1 MELFRNIIRFGTVT
15 RPYSNDSSS
24 SLYIGMGFFG
34 YLKYGSDIA
43 STITLNMDLVS
54 ILPSFLN
61 QDIKPLP
68 GISRCP
74 FFSFQEMM
82 SQGAPLAE
90 AALAMFSIAIFFSY
104 ALQVGSMIT

>member
-1 MELFRNIIRFGTVT
+1 MDSAKAI
-15 RPYSNDSSS
+15 NDSSS

-54 ILPSFLN
+54 ILTSFLSR
-61 QDIKPLP
+61 
-68 GISRCP
+68 ISN
-74 FFSFQEMM
+74 SYLEYLDVLSSLFQEAM

-104 ALQVGSMIT
+104 ALQVGSLMT

>member
-1 MELFRNIIRFGTVT
+1 MDSAKA
-15 RPYSNDSSS
+15 SNDSSS

-54 ILPSFLN
+54 ILTSFLS
-61 QDIKPLP
+61 K
-68 GISRCP
+68 ISNRCLEYLDVL
-74 FFSFQEMM
+74 SSLFQEMM

-104 ALQVGSMIT
+104 ALQVGSMMT

>member
-1 MELFRNIIRFGTVT
+1 
-15 RPYSNDSSS
+15 
-24 SLYIGMGFFG
+24 MGFFG

-54 ILPSFLN
+54 ILTSFLT
-61 QDIKPLP
+61 K
-68 GISRCP
+68 ISNRCLEHLDVL
-74 FFSFQEMM
+74 FSPFQEVM

-104 ALQVGSMIT
+104 ALQVGSMMT

>member
-1 MELFRNIIRFGTVT
+1 
-15 RPYSNDSSS
+15 
-24 SLYIGMGFFG
+24 MGFFG

-54 ILPSFLN
+54 ILTSFLS
-61 QDIKPLP
+61 K
-68 GISRCP
+68 ISNRCLEHLDVL
-74 FFSFQEMM
+74 SSLFQEMM

-104 ALQVGSMIT
+104 ALQVRSLMA